1 MSVWRGA
8 GFLLIITLLL
18 SACLRAQN
26 IKNVLLLHEGNA
38 NHPANVITSGV
49 FHQIIGVE
57 ARNQFFEEYMD
68 EDRLGA
74 SDESLVETLRA
85 KYSGRRMDLLIVD
98 GRPALHFILRRGED
112 LWPNTPKIFFFIDF
126 RELPT
131 NLPTNMTGV
140 TSVVDYGAILDLAL
154 KLRPETLRVFYVGG
168 TNSWEQTWRGFAEQD
183 FKRFADRVEITYL
196 NDLPFRDLLEKLGRL
211 PDDSVVIYSELLQDA
226 GGHVYVPARV
236 CPLIASASN
245 APVYGPFDTYVGCGI
260 VGGVIIDVKDLAAQT
275 ARMGLRVLERGTAS
289 GVPVES
295 SRSQTVVDWRQLQRW
310 AISEKRL
317 PAGTVVRFRT
327 PSFWEQY
334 KWLVL
339 AALAAIVAQLVL
351 IIILVLEMR
360 RRKKSDLAIKDLS
373 GRLINAGEEERKRIA
388 RELHDDI
395 VQRLSLVSVEFS
407 LTERDVPI
415 GEASAHRSLRE
426 PLRQLKGIISDVHN
440 LSHQLHSS
448 NLETLGLAVALKDL
462 CQQLSKRDDVDIQLM
477 ADDIASP
484 IPQDLALC
492 FYRVAQEALNNCVK
506 HSGSARVDV
515 KLTACDGTL
524 KMTIQDYGAGFDP
537 SAANGL
543 GLATMR
549 ERLRLVEGKLQ
560 VDSRPGGG
568 TAVMAEARLESRPPQ
583 TTAA

>member
-154 KLRPETLRVFYVGG
+154 KLRPDTLRVFYVGG

-226 GGHVYVPARV
+226 GGHVYVPA
-236 CPLIASASN
+236 
-245 APVYGPFDTYVGCGI
+245 
-260 VGGVIIDVKDLAAQT
+260 
-275 ARMGLRVLERGTAS
+275 
-289 GVPVES
+289 
-295 SRSQTVVDWRQLQRW
+295 
-310 AISEKRL
+310 
-317 PAGTVVRFRT
+317 
-327 PSFWEQY
+327 
-334 KWLVL
+334 
-339 AALAAIVAQLVL
+339 
-351 IIILVLEMR
+351 
-360 RRKKSDLAIKDLS
+360 
-373 GRLINAGEEERKRIA
+373 
-388 RELHDDI
+388 
-395 VQRLSLVSVEFS
+395 
-407 LTERDVPI
+407 
-415 GEASAHRSLRE
+415 
-426 PLRQLKGIISDVHN
+426 
-440 LSHQLHSS
+440 
-448 NLETLGLAVALKDL
+448 
-462 CQQLSKRDDVDIQLM
+462 
-477 ADDIASP
+477 
-484 IPQDLALC
+484 
-492 FYRVAQEALNNCVK
+492 
-506 HSGSARVDV
+506 
-515 KLTACDGTL
+515 
-524 KMTIQDYGAGFDP
+524 
-537 SAANGL
+537 
-543 GLATMR
+543 
-549 ERLRLVEGKLQ
+549 
-560 VDSRPGGG
+560 
-568 TAVMAEARLESRPPQ
+568 
-583 TTAA
+583 